1 LSPYSVTLT
10 IEPDESDMRNLTRWW
25 LAARPKTLSISVTP
39 VLVGVSLA
47 WAEAGQFHA
56 QVALAT
62 LATAL
67 LIQIGTNLHN
77 DAKDFE
83 RGADSPERIGP
94 ARASAQG
101 WFSLGQ
107 VKRAAAISFVTAFAI
122 GLYLSWVGGWQIFA
136 VGILALAAG
145 WAYTG
150 GPRPIAY
157 GAGGELFVLLFF
169 GVVSVAGSYYLQT
182 LTLSGSA
189 LLSGAAVGLPAAAV
203 LLVNNYRDLEQDHRA
218 GRRTLVQRLG
228 RARAR
233 LVYAALVCVPFA
245 LPLAL
250 PHLGSGPW
258 LTLAALPGALLLVRR
273 FLGQPPGPGLN
284 PLLGRTAQLQLVFG
298 LLLTAGI
305 LI

>member
-1 LSPYSVTLT
+1 MRP
-10 IEPDESDMRNLTRWW
+10 IETARSSGIDNLTRWW
-25 LAARPKTLSISVTP
+25 LAARPKTLSIALTP
-39 VLVGVSLA
+39 VMVGVSLA
-47 WAEAGQFHA
+47 WAETGQFHGWIA
-56 QVALAT
+56 TAT

-83 RGADSPERIGP
+83 RGADSPARIGP

-101 WFSLGQ
+101 WFSPAR
-107 VKRAAAISFVTAFAI
+107 VKRAAALSFAAAFSI
-122 GLYLSWVGGWQIFA
+122 GLYLSWLTGWEIFA

-157 GAGGELFVLLFF
+157 GPGGELFVLVFF
-169 GVVSVAGSYYLQT
+169 GVVAVAGSYYLQT
-182 LTLSGSA
+182 LDVSATA
-189 LLSGAAVGLPAAAV
+189 LLTGAAVGLPAAAV
-203 LLVNNYRDLEQDHRA
+203 LLVNNYRDLEQDQLA

-228 RARAR
+228 RGRAR
-233 LVYAALVCVPFA
+233 PVYVALVCAPFA

-250 PHLGSGPW
+250 THLGYGPW
-258 LTLAALPGALLLVRR
+258 LTFAASPAALFLARR
-273 FLGQPPGPGLN
+273 FLREPPGPGLN
-284 PLLGRTAQLQLVFG
+284 RVLGRTAQLQLAYG
-298 LLLTAGI
+298 LLLTAGL